1 VVHFSGQDSIR
12 KYHKAREDIAAY
24 SGPKGQSV
32 GPSLQRSRIEEV
44 KVVVV
49 FRLAASAICR
59 NNINLELVST
69 CSGSSTF
76 A

>member
-1 VVHFSGQDSIR
+1 
-12 KYHKAREDIAAY
+12 
-24 SGPKGQSV
+24 
-32 GPSLQRSRIEEV
+32 LQRSRIEEV
-44 KVVVV
+44 KVVVA

-76 A
+76 V